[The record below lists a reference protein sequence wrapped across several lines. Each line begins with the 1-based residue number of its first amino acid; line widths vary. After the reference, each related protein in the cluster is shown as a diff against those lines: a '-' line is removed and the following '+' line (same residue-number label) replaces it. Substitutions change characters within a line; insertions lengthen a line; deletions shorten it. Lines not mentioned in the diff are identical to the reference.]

1 LFLAAAAAAV
11 VFAVVVLMFCCKFEN
26 LGQARN
32 FSVANKKSFSVF
44 LSIFLF
50 ASESY
55 ELKTTSYSCYCC

>member
-44 LSIFLF
+44 L
-50 ASESY
+50 
-55 ELKTTSYSCYCC
+55 